1 LRWPPF
7 LDRPG
12 KNLAGQPRRELEG
25 LGQGGGD
32 VGAKEQMRNEKVTVK
47 ELKG

>member
-1 LRWPPF
+1 MFRST
-7 LDRPG
+7 PG
-12 KNLAGQPRRELEG
+12 LARKGNLAGQPRRELEG

-32 VGAKEQMRNEKVTVK
+32 VGAKEQMRNEKVSVK